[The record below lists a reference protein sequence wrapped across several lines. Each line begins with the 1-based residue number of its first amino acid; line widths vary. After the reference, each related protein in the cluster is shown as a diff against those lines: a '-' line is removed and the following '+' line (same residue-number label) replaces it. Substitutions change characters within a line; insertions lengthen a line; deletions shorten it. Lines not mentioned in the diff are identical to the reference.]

1 MDMESKKQYLKS
13 LQREYVK
20 SSKPKKSSLLDEAE
34 QRTGLSRNH
43 ITSKLSPKTN
53 WNKAKRS
60 RTTRHRQFSCDL
72 IIHLVKIWDIF
83 DQPCGQR
90 LEPLIRDELTR
101 LRRFGEIN
109 ISDEQAVKLVKMCP
123 KTIDLLLRHEKEVR
137 LLGKKYSSK
146 KTSLLYQQI
155 PTKMSD
161 EWDRELIGQIQ
172 IDAVEHCGQ
181 SAVGQYVNT
190 ISHTDISSH
199 WWEGVAVIGK
209 GQQRTLAAL
218 KTARNRFP
226 FKWNEIHP
234 DNGTSFINYF
244 IYDYAISEKLDFSR
258 SRPYKKNDNCFVEQK
273 NNQNVRKVFGYLRY
287 DTEKELSILNDLY
300 ENDLRLYKNFFQ
312 PIMRLEIKTRT
323 KGHIYRKY
331 QEAKTPYQWLMESP
345 NVTTGIKSSLTTI
358 YEKLNPAMLKRT
370 IDTKLADLVKVY
382 DTKHQIMVETVNVK
396 KLEKKQSKVRFL
408 NYPTGPVRLGQL
420 IT

>member
-13 LQREYVK
+13 LQIEYVK
-20 SSKPKKSSLLDEAE
+20 ASKPKKSSLLDEAE

-60 RTTRHRQFSCDL
+60 RTTRSRQFSCDL

-101 LRRFGEIN
+101 LRKFGEID
-109 ISDEQAVKLVKMCP
+109 ISDEQAVKLIKMCP

-137 LLGKKYSSK
+137 LLGKKYSSR

-161 EWDRELIGQIQ
+161 EWDRDLIGQIQ
-172 IDAVEHCGQ
+172 VDAVEHCGQ
-181 SAVGQYVNT
+181 SAIGQYINT

-331 QEAKTPYQWLMESP
+331 QEAKTPYQWLMGSP
-345 NVTTGIKSSLTTI
+345 NVTIEIKRSLTAI

-382 DTKHQIMVETVNVK
+382 DAKHQIMVETVNVK

>member
-13 LQREYVK
+13 LQIEYVK
-20 SSKPKKSSLLDEAE
+20 ASKPKKSSLLDEAE

-60 RTTRHRQFSCDL
+60 RTTRSRQFSCDL

-101 LRRFGEIN
+101 LRKFGEID
-109 ISDEQAVKLVKMCP
+109 ISDEQAVKLIKMCP

-137 LLGKKYSSK
+137 LLGKKYSSR

-155 PTKMSD
+155 PTKISD
-161 EWDRELIGQIQ
+161 EWDRDLIGQIQ
-172 IDAVEHCGQ
+172 VDAVEHCGQ
-181 SAVGQYVNT
+181 SAIGQYINT

-331 QEAKTPYQWLMESP
+331 QEAKTPYQWLMGSP
-345 NVTTGIKSSLTTI
+345 NVTIEIKRSLTAI

-382 DTKHQIMVETVNVK
+382 DAKHQIMVETVNVK

>member
-1 MDMESKKQYLKS
+1 MESKKQYLKS

-20 SSKPKKSSLLDEAE
+20 ASKPKKSSLLDEAE

-60 RTTRHRQFSCDL
+60 RTTRSRQFSCDL

-101 LRRFGEIN
+101 LRKFGEID
-109 ISDEQAVKLVKMCP
+109 ISDEQAVKLIKMCP

-137 LLGKKYSSK
+137 LLGKKYSSR

-161 EWDRELIGQIQ
+161 EWDRDLIGQIQ
-172 IDAVEHCGQ
+172 VDAVEHCGQ
-181 SAVGQYVNT
+181 SAIGQYVNT

-345 NVTTGIKSSLTTI
+345 NVTIEIKRSLTAI

-370 IDTKLADLVKVY
+370 IDTKLANLVKVY
-382 DTKHQIMVETVNVK
+382 DAKHQIMVKTVNVK